1 MCNLS
6 CSVAVGRVHV
16 DLTSSTTTRTTLDA
30 EAAQFVSSHAA
41 DGNFLFIDNK
51 RAVLS
56 DEPMNAFGGAM
67 EYSKVEW
74 QGPLAGHPRPPGVR
88 DILCAIADRKNPTR
102 FRVPHL
108 WIKATLLGTTANQ
121 PSKSLE
127 VRKAFRSL
135 SPRPVFVGPAARNGQ
150 MQPDSSEP
158 PPQEVR
164 KAFRSPSPSTVFIG
178 PGDRNGEMQS
188 DSPVPPHQSAHAA
201 PSFRSASPANQ
212 AMAESDLDL
221 VNTFVGRDMLTA
233 GSQDNSEE
241 NDEAAM
247 EAIMSLLE
255 VDAGLG
261 GPVDFSGMP
270 WPMPWN
276 ILAETLDIG
285 VGD

>member
-1 MCNLS
+1 
-6 CSVAVGRVHV
+6 
-16 DLTSSTTTRTTLDA
+16 
-30 EAAQFVSSHAA
+30 
-41 DGNFLFIDNK
+41 
-51 RAVLS
+51 
-56 DEPMNAFGGAM
+56 MNAFGGAM
-67 EYSKVEW
+67 ECSKVEW

-135 SPRPVFVGPAARNGQ
+135 SPRPVFVVPAARNGK

-158 PPQEVR
+158 PPQVGSR
-164 KAFRSPSPSTVFIG
+164 CSVFHVHVASQSGHGRVGLLTRRVIPSLSTALMVSTCF
-178 PGDRNGEMQS
+178 
-188 DSPVPPHQSAHAA
+188 
-201 PSFRSASPANQ
+201 ASKT
-212 AMAESDLDL
+212 EFYILLLHLDL

-241 NDEAAM
+241 NDEAATA
-247 EAIMSLLE
+247 AIMSLLE
-255 VDAGLG
+255 ADAGLG

-270 WPMPWN
+270 WPLPWN
-276 ILAETLDIG
+276 TRLHSCLRRPLANRFSRRTEKNTTSMDTHANTLHLVCIHSE
-285 VGD
+285 VCAR